1 MEDIEIMN
9 SRSTS
14 GRGPRRFFS
23 LIELLIVIAIILILA
38 ALAVPVLNSARDT
51 AKRASC
57 ISNQKNFG
65 NYIHSFAM
73 GNNGD
78 LKGLLG
84 DWKKWLGNVAKTAG
98 STYDFSSDEFA
109 RFEDNKIDSIAR
121 TILKISRCPSD
132 VTQGEQSYGRNDPYG
147 LWTMKDHSKR
157 VVQSRIP
164 DVNAPSDLIILGE
177 RWSNFKTVRK
187 NSDQQYEVCAPF
199 HLRSN
204 RTASDAAGE
213 NWNTIHKGN
222 IPLLYVDGHV
232 RHGNILTTVR
242 THDSKSFYQ
251 FYEKSTG
258 GCWSDDP
265 ALKK

>member
-1 MEDIEIMN
+1 MRPTAQRRRPGR
-9 SRSTS
+9 SRFT
-14 GRGPRRFFS
+14 
-23 LIELLIVIAIILILA
+23 LIELLIVIAIIAILA
-38 ALAVPVLNSARDT
+38 ALLLPALRSARET
-51 AKRASC
+51 AKRAAC
-57 ISNQKNFG
+57 INNQKSIG
-65 NYIHSFAM
+65 HYIHQYSL
-73 GNNGD
+73 GSKGD
-78 LKGLLG
+78 LTGLLG
-84 DWKKWLGNVAKTAG
+84 NWYNWLGRIAQTAG
-98 STYDFSSDEFA
+98 SKYEFGNGQA
-109 RFEDNKIDSIAR
+109 KFESANIDQIAR
-121 TILKISRCPSD
+121 TILKVARCPGD
-132 VTQGEQSYGRNDPYG
+132 ITRGKQSYGRNDPYG

-177 RWSNFKTVRK
+177 RWSNFHSVKK

-222 IPLLYVDGHV
+222 IPLLYLDGHV
-232 RHGNILTTVR
+232 RHGNILNTVR